1 MKKIYINPKTTIV
14 TVNCRASLLLSGSAN
29 ITGGVNVTYGGVA
42 TGTMTSDSRQDNSWD
57 IWGTGD
63 DFED

>member
-1 MKKIYINPKTTIV
+1 MNPTTKVVKIHINGSIMLTLSNAKASSSA
-14 TVNCRASLLLSGSAN
+14 TVE
-29 ITGGVNVTYGGVA
+29 
-42 TGTMTSDSRQDNSWD
+42 SREDNSWD